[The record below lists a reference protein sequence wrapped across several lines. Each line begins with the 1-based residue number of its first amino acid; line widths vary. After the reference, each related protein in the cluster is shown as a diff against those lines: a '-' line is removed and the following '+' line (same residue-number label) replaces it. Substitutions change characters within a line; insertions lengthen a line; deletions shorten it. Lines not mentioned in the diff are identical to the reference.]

1 MIKKLRF
8 KLTLMLTLI
17 LSVILIGIVVAVN
30 VLNYRV
36 NMNQS
41 YDKLESVTSAVLIQ
55 EQNQPSFFG
64 HSFGHSNSY
73 IYFDNVNNPA
83 ETYIAF
89 TGPRGRIEKIAGK
102 NDNKYTYEEIADF
115 TEEVLEQPI
124 SRGAVEDLIFN
135 ITELRYGEVGLG
147 YVVSFM
153 DNSDNLQNF
162 QKLLISSVFIVII
175 GVVIIFILS
184 VLLSAYIIKPVEEA
198 FAKQKQFISDASHEL
213 KTPIAV
219 ISANAELL
227 SGEIGNNK
235 WLNYIQSE
243 SDRMSKLV
251 TSLLTLTR
259 IEMQSEQPQINRFD
273 ICNAI
278 MEVTMPFESVAFESG
293 ISLECEPDEE
303 IFITANEQQIKQVVA
318 ILTDNA
324 IKHCYYG
331 GRVLVN
337 AFMHK
342 SKCHISVSNTGEPIP
357 DELKPKLFER
367 FYRSDQSRHRE
378 ENRYGL
384 GLAIAKQIVD
394 NHNGAINIH
403 CEDGY
408 TTFEV
413 VI

>member
-1 MIKKLRF
+1 MIKKLRL

-17 LSVILIGIVVAVN
+17 LSVILLGIVVAVN
-30 VLNYRV
+30 ILNYRV
-36 NMNQS
+36 NMTQA

-64 HSFGHSNSY
+64 YSFGHSNNY
-73 IYFDNVNNPA
+73 FYFDTVDNPA

-102 NDNKYTYEEIADF
+102 NNSKYTYEEIVAF
-115 TEEVLEQPI
+115 TDKVLEQPI
-124 SRGAVEDLIFN
+124 SKGKIEDLIFST
-135 ITELRYGEVGLG
+135 TELRYGEFGLG
-147 YVVSFM
+147 YVVGFM

-162 QKLLISSVFIVII
+162 QKLLISSVCIVII
-175 GVVIIFILS
+175 GFIVIFILS

-198 FAKQKQFISDASHEL
+198 FSKQKQFISDASHEL

-227 SGEIGNNK
+227 SGEIGDNK

-259 IEMQSEQPQINRFD
+259 IEMQSEQPQTNRFD

-293 ISLECEPDEE
+293 IALECEPTEE
-303 IFITANEQQIKQVVA
+303 IFITANEQQIKQVIA

-337 AFMHK
+337 AFVYK
-342 SKCHISVSNTGEPIP
+342 NKCHIAVSNTGEPIP

-367 FYRSDQSRHRE
+367 FYRLDQSRHRE

-394 NHNGAINIH
+394 NHNGTINIH

>member
-1 MIKKLRF
+1 MI
-8 KLTLMLTLI
+8 
-17 LSVILIGIVVAVN
+17 
-30 VLNYRV
+30 
-36 NMNQS
+36 
-41 YDKLESVTSAVLIQ
+41 
-55 EQNQPSFFG
+55 
-64 HSFGHSNSY
+64 
-73 IYFDNVNNPA
+73 
-83 ETYIAF
+83 
-89 TGPRGRIEKIAGK
+89 
-102 NDNKYTYEEIADF
+102 
-115 TEEVLEQPI
+115 
-124 SRGAVEDLIFN
+124 EDLIFKV
-135 ITELRYGEVGLG
+135 TELRYGEFELG
-147 YVVSFM
+147 YIVSFM

-162 QKLLISSVFIVII
+162 HKLLISSVFILII
-175 GVVIIFILS
+175 GFIVIFILS
-184 VLLSAYIIKPVEEA
+184 VLMASYIIKPVEEA
-198 FAKQKQFISDASHEL
+198 FSKQKQFISDASHEL

-227 SGEIGNNK
+227 SGEIGDNK

-259 IEMQSEQPQINRFD
+259 IEMQSEQPQTSRFD
-273 ICNAI
+273 ICNTI

-293 ISLECEPDEE
+293 INLECDPADE
-303 IFITANEQQIKQVVA
+303 IFITANEQQIKQVIA

-337 AFMHK
+337 AFQHK
-342 SKCHISVSNTGEPIP
+342 SKCHITVSNTGEPIP